1 MGMPDAI
8 QMFSNPCDE
17 AAIMAAWERFL
28 SGGEGPDSVVRH
40 LVDTSWQRCLE
51 RQVDPTLGQAPP
63 PLDEHLLF
71 SLQRH
76 HRDLVEASAP
86 VMAHARDF
94 LAQTETVMALA
105 EPAGTI
111 LNLEGDPA
119 AIASAHGIQLLP
131 GASWNEMICGTNAIG
146 TAIEVG
152 QPVQIHSAEH
162 FCAGIKRWTCS
173 ANAIRDPRDGTVI
186 GVIDV
191 SGLSESYNRHSLA
204 LVVTA
209 ASRIESRLAARAM
222 ELRYRL
228 LDRCLSRMATLA
240 SDGAVVFD
248 HGGYPIKVNE
258 HAEAAIAAAGGDFS
272 LLRPKRIP
280 ALSTDSATASGAPP
294 KLPHWIQPDWI
305 EPVIDDGRRI
315 GCLLIVPAA
324 RRHGPARKAGGPSD
338 SCAGGEA
345 GAGFGRLLGEAPA
358 LLEAIDKARQIARS
372 RAPVVLLGETGVG
385 KELFAKGIHQ
395 ASEQNGGPFVALNC
409 GGLSRELLASELFGY
424 GDGAFTG
431 ARRGG
436 ALGKIEAAN
445 GGTLFLDEIGEM
457 PVDLQPHFLRVLE
470 QGEIYRLG
478 ENVPRK
484 VTFRLVAATN
494 RDLRMEV
501 AQGRFRMDF
510 FYRVAVTSIRIP
522 PLRDRPGDIRRL
534 TEHLLRQFAA
544 EQGDKVCPAM
554 DDDLVAALCAYS
566 WPGNV
571 RELHNVVESML
582 LTASSA
588 VLTLADL
595 PPELRAGSEQ
605 LRASCD
611 EPLSRDEPVSRD
623 GRATLEATEQGAI
636 RRAIVVSQGNLT
648 SAARHLG
655 IAKSTLYQKLRKYGL
670 DRTVV
675 EVRDHGH

>member
-1 MGMPDAI
+1 MDMPDAS
-8 QMFSNPCDE
+8 QMFSNPGDE
-17 AAIMAAWERFL
+17 AVVMAAWERFL
-28 SGGEGPDSVVRH
+28 SGGEAPHSVVRH
-40 LVDTSWQRCLE
+40 LVDTSWQRCLDW
-51 RQVDPTLGQAPP
+51 RVDPTLGHAPP
-63 PLDEHLLF
+63 PLDEHLLY
-71 SLQRH
+71 SLKRG

-173 ANAIRDPRDGTVI
+173 ANAIRDPRDGTII

-209 ASRIESRLAARAM
+209 ASRIESRLAARTM

-228 LDRCLSRMATLA
+228 LDRCMRRLAMLA

-272 LLRPKRIP
+272 LARPGRIL
-280 ALSTDSATASGAPP
+280 ALAADAAVTRVTSTD
-294 KLPHWIQPDWI
+294 LPHWIQPDWI
-305 EPVIDDGRRI
+305 EPVIEDGRRI
-315 GCLLIVPAA
+315 GSLLIVPFAPRCSA
-324 RRHGPARKAGGPSD
+324 TRKVGRASGCGTQGQGGST
-338 SCAGGEA
+338 
-345 GAGFGRLLGEAPA
+345 AGFERIQGEAPA
-358 LLEAIDKARQIARS
+358 LLEAVDRARQIARS
-372 RAPVVLLGETGVG
+372 HAPVVLLGETGVG
-385 KELFAKGIHQ
+385 KELFAMGIHHASQ
-395 ASEQNGGPFVALNC
+395 AKEGPFIALNC

-478 ENVPRK
+478 ENVPRT
-484 VTFRLVAATN
+484 VTFRLIAATN
-494 RDLRMEV
+494 RDLRKEV
-501 AQGRFRMDF
+501 SEGRFRMDF

-522 PLRDRPGDIRRL
+522 PLRDRPGDVRRL
-534 TEHLLRQFAA
+534 TEYLVRKFAA
-544 EQGDKVCPAM
+544 ELGRASPAV
-554 DDDLVAALCAYS
+554 DDEVVAALCAYS

-571 RELHNVVESML
+571 RELRNVVESML
-582 LTASSA
+582 LTAGPE

-595 PPELRAGSEQ
+595 PPDV
-605 LRASCD
+605 RASD
-611 EPLSRDEPVSRD
+611 EPIHAGCEEPFPRD
-623 GRATLEATEQGAI
+623 GRGTMEASEQGAI
-636 RRAIVVSQGNLT
+636 RSAIAISRGNLT

-670 DRTVV
+670 DRTLV
-675 EVRDHGH
+675 EIRDQGR

>member
-1 MGMPDAI
+1 MSRPDAT
-8 QMFSNPCDE
+8 QMFSNPGDE
-17 AAIMAAWERFL
+17 VAIMAAWERFL
-28 SGGEGPDSVVRH
+28 NGGEAPDRVVRH
-40 LVDTSWQRCLE
+40 LIDTSWQRCVE
-51 RQVDPTLGQAPP
+51 RQVDPSLGHAPP
-63 PLDEHLLF
+63 PLDEHLLY
-71 SLQRH
+71 SLQRN

-131 GASWNEMICGTNAIG
+131 GASWSEMICGTNAIG

-152 QPVQIHSAEH
+152 QPVQIHSSEH

-173 ANAIRDPRDGTVI
+173 ANAIRDPRDGTVV

-191 SGLSESYNRHSLA
+191 SGLSESYSRHSLA

-209 ASRIESRLAARAM
+209 ASRIESRLAARTM

-228 LDRCLSRMATLA
+228 LDRCMSRLAMLA

-248 HGGYPIKVNE
+248 HGGYPIKANE
-258 HAEAAIAAAGGDFS
+258 NAEAAIAAVGGDFS
-272 LLRPKRIP
+272 LARPRRIP
-280 ALSTDSATASGAPP
+280 ALAAETASASAVPVN
-294 KLPHWIQPDWI
+294 LPHWIQPDWI
-305 EPVIDDGRRI
+305 EPVIEDGRRI
-315 GCLLIVPAA
+315 GSLLLVPFA
-324 RRHGPARKAGGPSD
+324 RRRGVAQ
-338 SCAGGEA
+338 
-345 GAGFGRLLGEAPA
+345 GAGSASHCGADGESAAGFDRILGKAPELLAA
-358 LLEAIDKARQIARS
+358 VDKARQIAPS

-385 KELFAKGIHQ
+385 KELFAKGLHH
-395 ASEQNGGPFVALNC
+395 ASLAKDGPFVALNC

-457 PVDLQPHFLRVLE
+457 PLDLQPHFLRVLE

-494 RDLRMEV
+494 RDLRKEV
-501 AQGRFRMDF
+501 ADGRFRMDF

-522 PLRDRPGDIRRL
+522 PLRDRPGDICRL
-534 TEHLLRQFAA
+534 AGHIVRKFAT
-544 EQGDKVCPAM
+544 EQGRPVPAL
-554 DDDLVAALCAYS
+554 DNDLVAALSAYS

-571 RELHNVVESML
+571 RELHNVIESML
-582 LTASSA
+582 LTSSAA
-588 VLTLADL
+588 VLTLDHL
-595 PPELRAGSEQ
+595 PPELRT
-605 LRASCD
+605 RN
-611 EPLSRDEPVSRD
+611 EPVHP
-623 GRATLEATEQGAI
+623 GCNAPAGLEGEVTLEATEQGAI
-636 RRAIVVSQGNLT
+636 RNAIRVSQGNLT

-670 DRTVV
+670 DRTLI
-675 EVRDHGH
+675 EVREQGC

>member
-1 MGMPDAI
+1 MSMSDAT
-8 QMFSNPCDE
+8 QMFSNPGDE
-17 AAIMAAWERFL
+17 AVIMAAWERFL
-28 SGGEGPDSVVRH
+28 SGGETPHSVVRH

-51 RQVDPTLGQAPP
+51 RRVDPTLGHAPP
-63 PLDEHLLF
+63 PLDEHMLY
-71 SLQRH
+71 SLQRS

-162 FCAGIKRWTCS
+162 FCVGIKRWTCS
-173 ANAIRDPRDGTVI
+173 ANAIRDPRDGTII

-228 LDRCLSRMATLA
+228 LDRCVSRMATLA
-240 SDGAVVFD
+240 TDGAVVFD

-258 HAEAAIAAAGGDFS
+258 HAEAAIAAAGGDLS
-272 LLRPKRIP
+272 LTRPKRIL
-280 ALSTDSATASGAPP
+280 ALATDSSTAYVPP
-294 KLPHWIQPDWI
+294 ADLPHWIQPDWI

-315 GCLLIVPAA
+315 GTLLVIPFAQRRGLA
-324 RRHGPARKAGGPSD
+324 RGLRSASRCGADRESA
-338 SCAGGEA
+338 
-345 GAGFGRLLGEAPA
+345 AGFGRILGEAPA
-358 LLEAIDKARQIARS
+358 LLEAIDKARQIARA

-385 KELFAKGIHQ
+385 KELFAKGIHH
-395 ASEQNGGPFVALNC
+395 ASEAKEAPFIALNC

-484 VTFRLVAATN
+484 VTFRLIAATN
-494 RDLRMEV
+494 RDLRKEV
-501 AQGRFRMDF
+501 AEGRFRMDF

-534 TEHLLRQFAA
+534 AEHLVRKFATELDRA
-544 EQGDKVCPAM
+544 CPSM
-554 DDDLVAALCAYS
+554 DDAVVEALGAYS

-582 LTASSA
+582 LTAGPER
-588 VLTLADL
+588 LTLDDL
-595 PPELRAGSEQ
+595 PPELRVGN
-605 LRASCD
+605 
-611 EPLSRDEPVSRD
+611 EPICSGYDGRVCRD
-623 GRATLEATEQGAI
+623 GRVTLEATEQGAI
-636 RRAIVVSQGNLT
+636 RNAIVISQGNLT

-670 DRTVV
+670 GHTLV
-675 EVRDHGH
+675 EIRGQGG

>member
-1 MGMPDAI
+1 MDMPDAT
-8 QMFSNPCDE
+8 QMFSNPGDE
-17 AAIMAAWERFL
+17 ALVMAAWERFL
-28 SGGEGPDSVVRH
+28 SGGEAPHSVVRH
-40 LVDTSWQRCLE
+40 LVDTSWQRCLDW
-51 RQVDPTLGQAPP
+51 RVDPTLGHAPP
-63 PLDEHLLF
+63 PLDEHLLY
-71 SLQRH
+71 SLQRS

-173 ANAIRDPRDGTVI
+173 ANAIRDPRDGSII

-209 ASRIESRLAARAM
+209 ASRIESRLAARTM

-228 LDRCLSRMATLA
+228 LDRCMKRFAMLA
-240 SDGAVVFD
+240 YDGAVVFD
-248 HGGYPIKVNE
+248 HGGYPIKANE

-272 LLRPKRIP
+272 LARPRRIV
-280 ALSTDSATASGAPP
+280 ALATESAATGVVSAD
-294 KLPHWIQPDWI
+294 LPHWIQPDWV

-315 GCLLIVPAA
+315 GSLLIVPFTQ
-324 RRHGPARKAGGPSD
+324 RNGSVRKAGNASGCGAD
-338 SCAGGEA
+338 AGSK
-345 GAGFGRLLGEAPA
+345 AGFERILGEAPA
-358 LLEAIDKARQIARS
+358 LLEAVDKARQIARS
-372 RAPVVLLGETGVG
+372 HAPVVLLGETGVG
-385 KELFAKGIHQ
+385 KELFAKGIHH
-395 ASEQNGGPFVALNC
+395 ASQVKEGPFIALNC

-494 RDLRMEV
+494 RDLRKEV
-501 AQGRFRMDF
+501 AEGRFRMDF

-534 TEHLLRQFAA
+534 TEYLVRKFATELGRA
-544 EQGDKVCPAM
+544 SPAV
-554 DDDLVAALCAYS
+554 DDEVVAALCRYA

-582 LTASSA
+582 LTAGPEG
-588 VLTLADL
+588 LTLADL
-595 PPELRAGSEQ
+595 PPELRAY
-605 LRASCD
+605 D
-611 EPLSRDEPVSRD
+611 EPIHAGSDEPFPGD
-623 GRATLEATEQGAI
+623 GLGTMEATEQGAI
-636 RRAIVVSQGNLT
+636 RSAIAISRGNLT

-670 DRTVV
+670 DRTLV
-675 EVRDHGH
+675 EIRGQGR

>member
-1 MGMPDAI
+1 MITPDAT
-8 QMFSNPCDE
+8 QMFSNPGD
-17 AAIMAAWERFL
+17 ATLIMAAWERFL
-28 SGGEGPDSVVRH
+28 SGGEAPHSVVRH
-40 LVDTSWQRCLE
+40 LVDTSWQRCVE
-51 RQVDPTLGQAPP
+51 RQVDPRLGHAPP
-63 PLDEHLLF
+63 PLDEHLLY
-71 SLQRH
+71 SLQRN
-76 HRDLVEASAP
+76 HRDLLEASAP

-173 ANAIRDPRDGTVI
+173 ANAIRDPRDGTIV

-209 ASRIESRLAARAM
+209 ASRIESRLAAQTM

-228 LDRCLSRMATLA
+228 LDHCMSRLAMLA

-248 HGGYPIKVNE
+248 RDGYPIKANE
-258 HAEAAIAAAGGDFS
+258 NAEAAIAAAGGDFS
-272 LLRPKRIP
+272 LARPRRIL
-280 ALSTDSATASGAPP
+280 ALATDSSLASAAPVD
-294 KLPHWIQPDWI
+294 LPYWIQTDWI

-315 GCLLIVPAA
+315 GSLLIVPFGP
-324 RRHGPARKAGGPSD
+324 RRGVTHGLGSTPRRGADRESA
-338 SCAGGEA
+338 
-345 GAGFGRLLGEAPA
+345 AGFERILGEAPA
-358 LLEAIDKARQIARS
+358 LIEAIGKARQIARS

-385 KELFAKGIHQ
+385 KELFAKGIHH
-395 ASEQNGGPFVALNC
+395 ASPAKDGPFIALNC

-478 ENVPRK
+478 ENVPRS
-484 VTFRLVAATN
+484 VTFRLIAATN
-494 RDLRMEV
+494 RDLRTEV
-501 AQGRFRMDF
+501 AEGRFRMDF

-522 PLRDRPGDIRRL
+522 PLRERRGDIRRL
-534 TEHLLRQFAA
+534 TEHLVREFAT
-544 EQGDKVCPAM
+544 EQGRPISTM
-554 DDDLVAALCAYS
+554 DDDVLAALSDYS

-582 LTASSA
+582 LTASAA
-588 VLTLADL
+588 VLTSDDL
-595 PPELRAGSEQ
+595 PPELRMSNESIRSRSDEQ
-605 LRASCD
+605 LCCD
-611 EPLSRDEPVSRD
+611 ERVS
-623 GRATLEATEQGAI
+623 LEATEQGAI
-636 RRAIVVSQGNLT
+636 RNAILVSHGNLT

-670 DRTVV
+670 NRTLG
-675 EVRDHGH
+675 EVREQGC

>member
-1 MGMPDAI
+1 MDMPDAT
-8 QMFSNPCDE
+8 QMFSNPGDE
-17 AAIMAAWERFL
+17 AFVMAAWERFL
-28 SGGEGPDSVVRH
+28 SGGEAPHSVVRH
-40 LVDTSWQRCLE
+40 LVDTSWQRCLDW
-51 RQVDPTLGQAPP
+51 QVDPTLGHAPP
-63 PLDEHLLF
+63 PLDEHLLY
-71 SLQRH
+71 SLQRN
-76 HRDLVEASAP
+76 HRDLIEASAP

-119 AIASAHGIQLLP
+119 AISSAHGIQLLP

-173 ANAIRDPRDGTVI
+173 ANAIRDPRDGTII

-209 ASRIESRLAARAM
+209 ASRIESRLAARTM

-228 LDRCLSRMATLA
+228 LDRCMTRLAMLA

-258 HAEAAIAAAGGDFS
+258 QAEAAIAAAGGDLS
-272 LLRPKRIP
+272 LARPRRIL
-280 ALSTDSATASGAPP
+280 ALATDSALTSTTPMD
-294 KLPHWIQPDWI
+294 LPQWIQPDWI

-315 GCLLIVPAA
+315 GSLLIVPFAQRHSSA
-324 RRHGPARKAGGPSD
+324 RRVSSASGCDAEGGST
-338 SCAGGEA
+338 
-345 GAGFGRLLGEAPA
+345 AGFERIQGEAPA
-358 LLEAIDKARQIARS
+358 LLDAVDKARQIARS

-385 KELFAKGIHQ
+385 KELFAKGIHHASQ
-395 ASEQNGGPFVALNC
+395 AKEGPFIALNC

-494 RDLRMEV
+494 RDLRKEV
-501 AQGRFRMDF
+501 SEGRFRMDF

-534 TEHLLRQFAA
+534 TEYLLRKFATELGRA
-544 EQGDKVCPAM
+544 SPAV
-554 DDDLVAALCAYS
+554 DDEVVAALCAYS

-582 LTASSA
+582 LTAGSA

-595 PPELRAGSEQ
+595 PAELRAGDEPIP
-605 LRASCD
+605 AGCD
-611 EPLSRDEPVSRD
+611 EPFSRD
-623 GRATLEATEQGAI
+623 GRGMMEASEQGAI
-636 RRAIVVSQGNLT
+636 RSAIAISRGNLT

-670 DRTVV
+670 DRTLV
-675 EVRDHGH
+675 EIRDQGR

>member
-1 MGMPDAI
+1 MGMSDAA
-8 QMFSNPCDE
+8 QMFSNPGDE
-17 AAIMAAWERFL
+17 AVIMAAWERFL
-28 SGGEGPDSVVRH
+28 NGGEVPHSVVRH
-40 LVDTSWQRCLE
+40 LVDTSWQRCVE
-51 RQVDPTLGQAPP
+51 RQVDPGLGHAPP
-63 PLDEHLLF
+63 PLDEHLLY
-71 SLQRH
+71 SLQRN

-94 LAQTETVMALA
+94 LAQTETIMALA

-162 FCAGIKRWTCS
+162 FCVGIKRWTCS
-173 ANAIRDPRDGTVI
+173 ANAIRDPRDGTII

-228 LDRCLSRMATLA
+228 LDRCVSRMARLA
-240 SDGAVVFD
+240 TDGAVVFD

-258 HAEAAIAAAGGDFS
+258 HAEAAIAAAGGDLS
-272 LLRPKRIP
+272 LTRPKRIL
-280 ALSTDSATASGAPP
+280 ALATDSSSAYISPAD
-294 KLPHWIQPDWI
+294 LPHWIQPDWI

-315 GCLLIVPAA
+315 GSLLVIPFVRRTASVRRAVGTLRGCADDKPAA
-324 RRHGPARKAGGPSD
+324 
-338 SCAGGEA
+338 
-345 GAGFGRLLGEAPA
+345 GFESILGEAPA
-358 LLEAIDKARQIARS
+358 LLDAVDRARQIARS

-385 KELFAKGIHQ
+385 KELFARGIHH
-395 ASEQNGGPFVALNC
+395 ASEANDGPFVALNC

-494 RDLRMEV
+494 RDLRKEV
-501 AQGRFRMDF
+501 AEGRFRMDF
-510 FYRVAVTSIRIP
+510 FYRVAVTSIHIP

-534 TEHLLRQFAA
+534 AEHLVRQFATELGRA
-544 EQGDKVCPAM
+544 SPEIDAGVI
-554 DDDLVAALCAYS
+554 AALDAYS

-582 LTASSA
+582 LTASA
-588 VLTLADL
+588 ERLTLDDL
-595 PPELRAGSEQ
+595 PAELRSGNGQVSAGG
-605 LRASCD
+605 
-611 EPLSRDEPVSRD
+611 DEPVSRD
-623 GRATLEATEQGAI
+623 GRVTLETTEHGAI
-636 RRAIVVSQGNLT
+636 RNAIIISHGNLT

-670 DRTVV
+670 DRTLIDA
-675 EVRDHGH
+675 RGAGS

>member
-1 MGMPDAI
+1 MDMTDAA
-8 QMFSNPCDE
+8 QMYSNPGDE
-17 AAIMAAWERFL
+17 AVVRAAWERFL
-28 SGGEGPDSVVRH
+28 SGEESPHRVVRH
-40 LVDTSWQRCLE
+40 LVDISWQRCLE
-51 RQVDPTLGQAPP
+51 RQVDPTLGQASP
-63 PLDEHLLF
+63 PLDEHLLV
-71 SLQRH
+71 SLQCN
-76 HRDLVEASAP
+76 HRDLVEASTP

-94 LAQTETVMALA
+94 LSQTGTVMALA
-105 EPAGTI
+105 EPSGTI

-119 AIASAHGIQLLP
+119 TIAAAHGIQLLP
-131 GASWNEMICGTNAIG
+131 GASWNEMVCGTNAIG
-146 TAIEVG
+146 TALEVG

-173 ANAIRDPRDGTVI
+173 ANAIRDPRDGAII
-186 GVIDV
+186 GVVDV

-228 LDRCLSRMATLA
+228 LERCMGRMAMLG

-248 HGGYPIKVNE
+248 HRGYPITANE
-258 HAEAAIAAAGGDFS
+258 RAEAAIAAAGGDLS
-272 LLRPKRIP
+272 LARPRRIL
-280 ALSTDSATASGAPP
+280 ALATDTGADCAADRERGGH
-294 KLPHWIQPDWI
+294 LPRGIQPDWI
-305 EPVIDDGRRI
+305 EPVIDHGRRI
-315 GCLLIVPAA
+315 GSLLIVPAA
-324 RRHGPARKAGGPSD
+324 QRRSAARGGSA
-338 SCAGGEA
+338 SRCGAEGA
-345 GAGFGRLLGEAPA
+345 AAAGFERILGEAPA
-358 LLEAIDKARQIARS
+358 LLEAVDKARQIARS
-372 RAPVVLLGETGVG
+372 HAPIVLLGETGVG

-395 ASEQNGGPFVALNC
+395 ASQVKEGPFVALNC

-484 VTFRLVAATN
+484 VSFRLVAATN
-494 RDLRMEV
+494 RELRKEV

-522 PLRDRPGDIRRL
+522 PLRERPGDIRRL
-534 TEHLLRQFAA
+534 TEYLVRKFAA
-544 EQGDKVCPAM
+544 EHGRACATM
-554 DDDLVAALCAYS
+554 DDGVVAALDAYQ
-566 WPGNV
+566 WPGNI

-582 LTASSA
+582 LTTSA
-588 VLTLADL
+588 AILTVDDL
-595 PPELRAGSEQ
+595 PAELRSSHDPIRPG
-605 LRASCD
+605 CD
-611 EPLSRDEPVSRD
+611 E
-623 GRATLEATEQGAI
+623 RACGDSLITLEVTEQGAI
-636 RRAIVVSQGNLT
+636 RNALVISHGNLT
-648 SAARHLG
+648 SAARNLG

-670 DRTVV
+670 DRTLA
-675 EVRDHGH
+675 EVRGQGH

>member
-1 MGMPDAI
+1 MDMPDAM
-8 QMFSNPCDE
+8 QMFSNPGDE
-17 AAIMAAWERFL
+17 ALVMAAWERFL
-28 SGGEGPDSVVRH
+28 SGGEAPHSVVRH
-40 LVDTSWQRCLE
+40 LVDTSWQRCLGW
-51 RQVDPTLGQAPP
+51 QVDPTLGHAPP
-63 PLDEHLLF
+63 PLDEHLLY
-71 SLQRH
+71 SLQRS

-119 AIASAHGIQLLP
+119 TIASARGIQLLP

-173 ANAIRDPRDGTVI
+173 ANAIRDPRDGTII

-209 ASRIESRLAARAM
+209 ASRIESRLAARTM

-228 LDRCLSRMATLA
+228 LDRCMRRLAMLA

-258 HAEAAIAAAGGDFS
+258 HAEAAIAAAGGDLS
-272 LLRPKRIP
+272 LARPKRIL
-280 ALSTDSATASGAPP
+280 ALATDSALTGVTPTD
-294 KLPHWIQPDWI
+294 LPHWIEPDWI

-315 GCLLIVPAA
+315 GSLLIVPFA
-324 RRHGPARKAGGPSD
+324 RRHSSARRVSSASGRGAEGGST
-338 SCAGGEA
+338 
-345 GAGFGRLLGEAPA
+345 AGFERIQGEAPA
-358 LLEAIDKARQIARS
+358 LLDAVDKARQIARS
-372 RAPVVLLGETGVG
+372 HAPVVLLGETGVG
-385 KELFAKGIHQ
+385 KELFAKGIHHASQ
-395 ASEQNGGPFVALNC
+395 AKEGPFIALNC

-494 RDLRMEV
+494 RDLRQEV
-501 AQGRFRMDF
+501 SEGRFRMDF

-534 TEHLLRQFAA
+534 TEYLVRKFAA
-544 EQGDKVCPAM
+544 ELGRASPAV
-554 DDDLVAALCAYS
+554 DEEVVATLCAYS

-571 RELHNVVESML
+571 RELHNVVESMI
-582 LTASSA
+582 LTAGSE
-588 VLTLADL
+588 VLTLVDL
-595 PPELRAGSEQ
+595 PPELRERDKPIRAG
-605 LRASCD
+605 CD
-611 EPLSRDEPVSRD
+611 EPFSPYDP
-623 GRATLEATEQGAI
+623 GTMEASEQGAI
-636 RRAIVVSQGNLT
+636 RSAIAISRGNLT
-648 SAARHLG
+648 SAARQLG

-670 DRTVV
+670 DRTLV
-675 EVRDHGH
+675 EIRDQGR

>member
-1 MGMPDAI
+1 MSTPDAT
-8 QMFSNPCDE
+8 QMFSNPGDE
-17 AAIMAAWERFL
+17 AVIMAAWERFL
-28 SGGEGPDSVVRH
+28 SGGEAPHSVVRH
-40 LVDTSWQRCLE
+40 LVDTSWHRCVE
-51 RQVDPTLGQAPP
+51 RQVDPRLGHAPP
-63 PLDEHLLF
+63 PLDEHLLY
-71 SLQRH
+71 SLQRN
-76 HRDLVEASAP
+76 HRDLLEASAP

-173 ANAIRDPRDGTVI
+173 ANAIRDPRDGTIV

-209 ASRIESRLAARAM
+209 ASRIESRLAARTM
-222 ELRYRL
+222 ELRYLL
-228 LDRCLSRMATLA
+228 LDRCMSRLARLA

-248 HGGYPIKVNE
+248 HGGYPIKANE
-258 HAEAAIAAAGGDFS
+258 NAEAAIAAVGGDFS
-272 LLRPKRIP
+272 LARPRRIL
-280 ALSTDSATASGAPP
+280 ALATDSPFAGAAPVD
-294 KLPHWIQPDWI
+294 LPYWIQSDWI
-305 EPVIDDGRRI
+305 EPVVEDGRRI
-315 GCLLIVPAA
+315 GSLLIVPFGP
-324 RRHGPARKAGGPSD
+324 RRGVAGGVGSASRCGAD
-338 SCAGGEA
+338 RESA
-345 GAGFGRLLGEAPA
+345 AGFERILGEAPA
-358 LLEAIDKARQIARS
+358 LLEAIGKARQIARS

-385 KELFAKGIHQ
+385 KELFAKGIHH
-395 ASEQNGGPFVALNC
+395 ASPAKDGPFVALNC

-478 ENVPRK
+478 ETVPRS
-484 VTFRLVAATN
+484 VTFRLIAATN
-494 RDLRMEV
+494 RDLRTEV
-501 AQGRFRMDF
+501 AEGRFRMDF

-522 PLRDRPGDIRRL
+522 PLRDRPSDIRRL
-534 TEHLLRQFAA
+534 TEYLVREFAT
-544 EQGDKVCPAM
+544 EQGRAIPAM
-554 DDDLVAALCAYS
+554 DDDVLAAFSAYS

-582 LTASSA
+582 LTASAA
-588 VLTLADL
+588 VLTSDDL
-595 PPELRAGSEQ
+595 PPELRTNNASIRSTYDE
-605 LRASCD
+605 LPSCD
-611 EPLSRDEPVSRD
+611 ERV
-623 GRATLEATEQGAI
+623 TLEATEQGAI
-636 RRAIVVSQGNLT
+636 RNAIFVSHGNLT

-670 DRTVV
+670 DRTLV
-675 EVRDHGH
+675 EVREQGC

>member
-1 MGMPDAI
+1 MGTSDAT
-8 QMFSNPCDE
+8 QMFSNPGDE
-17 AAIMAAWERFL
+17 AVIMAAWERFL
-28 SGGEGPDSVVRH
+28 SGGEAPHSVVRH
-40 LVDTSWQRCLE
+40 LVDTSWQRCVE
-51 RQVDPTLGQAPP
+51 RQVDPRLGHAPP
-63 PLDEHLLF
+63 PLDEHLLY

-76 HRDLVEASAP
+76 HRDLLEASAP

-173 ANAIRDPRDGTVI
+173 ANAIRDPRDGTTI

-209 ASRIESRLAARAM
+209 ASRIESRLAARTM

-228 LDRCLSRMATLA
+228 LDRCVSRLAMLA

-248 HGGYPIKVNE
+248 YGGYPIKANE
-258 HAEAAIAAAGGDFS
+258 NAEAAIAAAGGDFS
-272 LLRPKRIP
+272 LARPRRIL
-280 ALSTDSATASGAPP
+280 ALATDSPVASAAPAE
-294 KLPHWIQPDWI
+294 LPYWIQPDWI
-305 EPVIDDGRRI
+305 EPVIEDGRRL
-315 GCLLIVPAA
+315 GTLLIVPFAS
-324 RRHGPARKAGGPSD
+324 RRGMAHGVGSASRS
-338 SCAGGEA
+338 
-345 GAGFGRLLGEAPA
+345 GADRESATGFERLLGEAPA
-358 LLEAIDKARQIARS
+358 LLEAIGKARQIARS

-385 KELFAKGIHQ
+385 KELFANGIHQ
-395 ASEQNGGPFVALNC
+395 ASQAKDGPFVALNC

-478 ENVPRK
+478 ENVPRS
-484 VTFRLVAATN
+484 VTFRLIAATN
-494 RDLRMEV
+494 RDLRAEV
-501 AQGRFRMDF
+501 TEGRFRMDF

-534 TEHLLRQFAA
+534 TEHLVREFAM
-544 EQGDKVCPAM
+544 EQGRAIPTM
-554 DDDLVAALCAYS
+554 NDDVLAALSAYA

-582 LTASSA
+582 LTASTA
-588 VLTLADL
+588 VLTLDDL
-595 PPELRAGSEQ
+595 PPELRASNEPI
-605 LRASCD
+605 RAPCA
-611 EPLSRDEPVSRD
+611 EPLACADTDRV
-623 GRATLEATEQGAI
+623 TLEATEQGAI
-636 RRAIVVSQGNLT
+636 RNAIFVSHGNLT

-670 DRTVV
+670 DRMVV
-675 EVRDHGH
+675 EVREQGC

>member
-1 MGMPDAI
+1 MDMPDAT

-17 AAIMAAWERFL
+17 AFVMAAWERFL
-28 SGGEGPDSVVRH
+28 SGGEAPHSVVRH
-40 LVDTSWQRCLE
+40 LVDTSWQRCLDW
-51 RQVDPTLGQAPP
+51 QVDPTLGHAPP
-63 PLDEHLLF
+63 PLDEHLLY
-71 SLQRH
+71 SLQRS
-76 HRDLVEASAP
+76 HRDLIEASAP

-173 ANAIRDPRDGTVI
+173 ANAIRDPRDGTII

-209 ASRIESRLAARAM
+209 ASRIESRLAARTM

-228 LDRCLSRMATLA
+228 LDRCMTRLAMLA

-258 HAEAAIAAAGGDFS
+258 QAEAAIAAAGGDLS
-272 LLRPKRIP
+272 LARPRRIL
-280 ALSTDSATASGAPP
+280 ALATDSALTSTTPMD
-294 KLPHWIQPDWI
+294 LPQWIQPDWI

-315 GCLLIVPAA
+315 GSLLIVPFAQRHSSA
-324 RRHGPARKAGGPSD
+324 RRVSSASGCDAEGGST
-338 SCAGGEA
+338 
-345 GAGFGRLLGEAPA
+345 AGFERIQGEAPA
-358 LLEAIDKARQIARS
+358 LLDAVDKARQIARS

-385 KELFAKGIHQ
+385 KELFAKGIHHASQ
-395 ASEQNGGPFVALNC
+395 AKEGPFIALNC

-494 RDLRMEV
+494 RDLRKEV
-501 AQGRFRMDF
+501 SEGRFRMDF

-534 TEHLLRQFAA
+534 TEYLLRKFATELGRA
-544 EQGDKVCPAM
+544 SPAV
-554 DDDLVAALCAYS
+554 DDEVVAALCAYS

-595 PPELRAGSEQ
+595 PPELRAGDEPIP
-605 LRASCD
+605 AGCD
-611 EPLSRDEPVSRD
+611 EPFSRD
-623 GRATLEATEQGAI
+623 GRGMMEASEQGAI
-636 RRAIVVSQGNLT
+636 RSAIAISRGNLT

-670 DRTVV
+670 DRTLV
-675 EVRDHGH
+675 EIRDQGQ

>member
-1 MGMPDAI
+1 MDMPDAT
-8 QMFSNPCDE
+8 QMFSNPGDE
-17 AAIMAAWERFL
+17 AFVMAAWERFL
-28 SGGEGPDSVVRH
+28 SGGEAPHRVVRH
-40 LVDTSWQRCLE
+40 LVDTSWQRCLDW
-51 RQVDPTLGQAPP
+51 QVDPTLGHAPP
-63 PLDEHLLF
+63 PLDEHLLY
-71 SLQRH
+71 SLQRN
-76 HRDLVEASAP
+76 HRDLIEASAP

-146 TAIEVG
+146 TVIEVG

-173 ANAIRDPRDGTVI
+173 ANAIRDPRDGTII

-209 ASRIESRLAARAM
+209 ASRIESRLAARTM

-228 LDRCLSRMATLA
+228 LDRCMTRLAMLA

-258 HAEAAIAAAGGDFS
+258 QAEAAIAAAGGDLS
-272 LLRPKRIP
+272 LARPRRIL
-280 ALSTDSATASGAPP
+280 ALATDSALTSTTPMD
-294 KLPHWIQPDWI
+294 LPQWIQPDWI

-315 GCLLIVPAA
+315 GSLLIVPFAQRHSSA
-324 RRHGPARKAGGPSD
+324 RRVSSASGCDAEGGST
-338 SCAGGEA
+338 
-345 GAGFGRLLGEAPA
+345 AGFERIQGEAPA
-358 LLEAIDKARQIARS
+358 LLDAVDKARQIARS

-385 KELFAKGIHQ
+385 KELFAKGIHHASQ
-395 ASEQNGGPFVALNC
+395 AKEGPFIALNC

-494 RDLRMEV
+494 RDLRKEV
-501 AQGRFRMDF
+501 SEGRFRMDF

-534 TEHLLRQFAA
+534 TEYLVQKFATELGRA
-544 EQGDKVCPAM
+544 IPAV
-554 DDDLVAALCAYS
+554 DDEVVAALCAYS

-595 PPELRAGSEQ
+595 PPELRAGDEPIP
-605 LRASCD
+605 AGCD
-611 EPLSRDEPVSRD
+611 EPFSRD
-623 GRATLEATEQGAI
+623 GRGMMEASEQGAI
-636 RRAIVVSQGNLT
+636 RSAIAISRGNLT

-670 DRTVV
+670 DRTLV
-675 EVRDHGH
+675 EIRDQGR

>member
-1 MGMPDAI
+1 MDMPDAT
-8 QMFSNPCDE
+8 QMFSNPGDE
-17 AAIMAAWERFL
+17 AFVMAAWERFL
-28 SGGEGPDSVVRH
+28 SGGEAPLSVVRH
-40 LVDTSWQRCLE
+40 LVDTSWQRCLDW
-51 RQVDPTLGQAPP
+51 QVDPTLGHAPP
-63 PLDEHLLF
+63 PLDEHLLY
-71 SLQRH
+71 SLQRS

-119 AIASAHGIQLLP
+119 TIASAHGIQLLP

-173 ANAIRDPRDGTVI
+173 ANAIRDPRDGTII

-209 ASRIESRLAARAM
+209 ASRIESRLAARTM

-228 LDRCLSRMATLA
+228 LDRCMTRLAMLA

-248 HGGYPIKVNE
+248 HCGYPIKVNE
-258 HAEAAIAAAGGDFS
+258 HAEAAIAAVGGDLS
-272 LLRPKRIP
+272 LARPKRIL
-280 ALSTDSATASGAPP
+280 ALATDSAVTSVTPTD
-294 KLPHWIQPDWI
+294 LPHWIQPDWL
-305 EPVIDDGRRI
+305 EPVIDNGRRI
-315 GCLLIVPAA
+315 GSLLIVPFA
-324 RRHGPARKAGGPSD
+324 RRHNSARRVSSASGCGAEGGST
-338 SCAGGEA
+338 
-345 GAGFGRLLGEAPA
+345 AGFERIQGEAPA
-358 LLEAIDKARQIARS
+358 LLDAVDKARQIARS

-385 KELFAKGIHQ
+385 KELFAKGIHHASQ
-395 ASEQNGGPFVALNC
+395 AKEGPFIALNC

-494 RDLRMEV
+494 RDLRKEV
-501 AQGRFRMDF
+501 SEGRFRMDF

-534 TEHLLRQFAA
+534 TEYLVRKFATELGRA
-544 EQGDKVCPAM
+544 SPTVEDEV
-554 DDDLVAALCAYS
+554 VAALCAYS

-571 RELHNVVESML
+571 RELHNVVESMI
-582 LTASSA
+582 LTAGSE

-595 PPELRAGSEQ
+595 PPELRESDEPIRAG
-605 LRASCD
+605 CD
-611 EPLSRDEPVSRD
+611 EPFSPD
-623 GRATLEATEQGAI
+623 GPGTMGASEQGAI
-636 RRAIVVSQGNLT
+636 RSAIAISRGNLT

-670 DRTVV
+670 DRTLV
-675 EVRDHGH
+675 EIRDQGR